1 MTIRLEMHCAA
12 GRAKNLLGD
21 STDKVIEFVCGQLN
35 RDGGFKSRAGLSD
48 LYYTVFGLEILE
60 ALDAEI
66 PRELICSYLQKFNI
80 EELDLVHLSSL
91 VRCYADIAGYTDK
104 RKISSMKD
112 KITRHLQKFTAK
124 DGGYNATA
132 GAEYG
137 SVYGCFL
144 ALGIFQ
150 DIKETLSEP
159 DKFIDCIELSH
170 KQDGSYANEQVFAQ
184 GTTPT
189 TAAAITILKYLD
201 VAPSQ
206 CTIDWLLSRLHPS
219 GGFCAVAGIENAG
232 IADLLST
239 ATALHALSLNGVSLA
254 HIREKCLDYLDRLWS
269 PQGGFS
275 GNLLDTTLDC
285 EYTYY
290 GLLALGNLSV
300 C

>member
-12 GRAKNLLGD
+12 GKAKNLLGD
-21 STDKVIEFVCGQLN
+21 SADKVIEFVCGQLN
-35 RDGGFKSRAGLSD
+35 QDGGFKSRAGLSD
-48 LYYTVFGLEILE
+48 LYYTVFGLEILK

-66 PRELICSYLQKFNI
+66 PCELICSYLRKFNI

-91 VRCYADIAGYTDK
+91 VRCYAVLEDYTGEQIINCIREK
-104 RKISSMKD
+104 VV
-112 KITRHLQKFTAK
+112 RHLQKFTAK
-124 DGGYNATA
+124 DGGYNANA
-132 GAEYG
+132 DAEYG

-150 DIKETLSEP
+150 DINETSFEP
-159 DKFIDCIELSH
+159 DKFIDCIRLSQ

-189 TAAAITILKYLD
+189 TAAAITTLKYLD
-201 VAPSQ
+201 VVPSQ
-206 CTIDWLLSRLHPS
+206 CAIDWLLSRLHPS
-219 GGFCAVAGIENAG
+219 GGFCAVAGIENTG

-239 ATALHALSLNGVSLA
+239 ATTLHALSLNGVSLA
-254 HIREKCLDYLDRLWS
+254 HIREKCLDYLDSLWS
-269 PQGGFS
+269 PQGGFA